1 MGREAEKMNGSEDS
15 GIISRQ
21 AEYSA
26 KNNLGIAI
34 YSYDSA
40 FSEKLAANYCIS
52 PKLLK
57 NITAVNSHE
66 KKQKNHPQT

>member
-1 MGREAEKMNGSEDS
+1 MGRKRKNEWIEDS

-26 KNNLGIAI
+26 KNDLGIAI

-40 FSEKLAANYCIS
+40 FSEKLAGE
-52 PKLLK
+52 LLY
-57 NITAVNSHE
+57 IAE
-66 KKQKNHPQT
+66 IIKKYYGGEQP

>member
-1 MGREAEKMNGSEDS
+1 MGRKRKNEWIEDS

-40 FSEKLAANYCIS
+40 FSEKLAGE
-52 PKLLK
+52 LLYIAEIIK